1 MFEQEKSYSLR
12 FLESNPEIDYGQE
25 WNWKPKAAMNQLDIK
40 TATFSGK
47 TNLMTI
53 LTNNV

>member
-47 TNLMTI
+47 NQSDDYTNE
-53 LTNNV
+53 